1 MIVSN
6 AIEKMIDFYQGS
18 QHDINHF
25 LKVWSY
31 ARNIGQMEGLDDHT
45 QEVLEL
51 TAVVHDIS
59 CPLCRKKYGEAN
71 GKKQELESPPL
82 VSEFFKDLP
91 VAEEE
96 VKRISWLVA
105 HHHTYTGV
113 DGIDYQILLE
123 ADYLVN
129 AGESSYS
136 RENVQH
142 MLETVFQTESGI
154 RLLKSIYL
162 R

>member
-6 AIEKMIDFYQGS
+6 AIEKMIDFYQGN

-59 CPLCRKKYGEAN
+59 CPLCRKKYGEEI
-71 GKKQELESPPL
+71 G
-82 VSEFFKDLP
+82 
-91 VAEEE
+91 
-96 VKRISWLVA
+96 RA
-105 HHHTYTGV
+105 HV
-113 DGIDYQILLE
+113 
-123 ADYLVN
+123 
-129 AGESSYS
+129 
-136 RENVQH
+136 
-142 MLETVFQTESGI
+142 
-154 RLLKSIYL
+154 
-162 R
+162 

>member
-82 VSEFFKDLP
+82 VSEFFRDLP

-105 HHHTYTGV
+105 HHHTYTEV
-113 DGIDYQILLE
+113 DGIDHQILLE
-123 ADYLVN
+123 ADFLVN
-129 AGESSYS
+129 ADESQMSEAAIRNA
-136 RENVQH
+136 RE
-142 MLETVFQTESGI
+142 TFFKTRTGTE
-154 RLLKSIYL
+154 LLNSIYQV
-162 R
+162 

>member
-31 ARNIGQMEGLDDHT
+31 ARNIGLMEGLDDHS

-59 CPLCRKKYGEAN
+59 CPLCREKYGNAN
-71 GKKQELESPPL
+71 GKKQEKEQYQNNSAPLLFARVIFLFRFAQSPT
-82 VSEFFKDLP
+82 
-91 VAEEE
+91 
-96 VKRISWLVA
+96 
-105 HHHTYTGV
+105 H
-113 DGIDYQILLE
+113 
-123 ADYLVN
+123 
-129 AGESSYS
+129 
-136 RENVQH
+136 
-142 MLETVFQTESGI
+142 
-154 RLLKSIYL
+154 
-162 R
+162 

>member
-82 VSEFFKDLP
+82 VSEFFQGSSSGGGRGKEDF
-91 VAEEE
+91 
-96 VKRISWLVA
+96 LVSCPSP
-105 HHHTYTGV
+105 
-113 DGIDYQILLE
+113 
-123 ADYLVN
+123 YLY
-129 AGESSYS
+129 GS
-136 RENVQH
+136 
-142 MLETVFQTESGI
+142 
-154 RLLKSIYL
+154 
-162 R
+162 

>member
-59 CPLCRKKYGEAN
+59 CPLCRN
-71 GKKQELESPPL
+71 MGKPTEKNRNWRARHWS
-82 VSEFFKDLP
+82 
-91 VAEEE
+91 
-96 VKRISWLVA
+96 
-105 HHHTYTGV
+105 
-113 DGIDYQILLE
+113 
-123 ADYLVN
+123 VN
-129 AGESSYS
+129 
-136 RENVQH
+136 
-142 MLETVFQTESGI
+142 FSGI
-154 RLLKSIYL
+154 FQWWRK